1 MVAPS
6 IMTFFLLALGLGTSV
21 TFCSSHWLMAWMG
34 LEINSLAIL
43 PLMVSSHQARAIE
56 ASVKYLLIQATGAG
70 IILWGSML
78 NAQATGH
85 WDILSSKEDL
95 AMLIIISGL
104 ALKLGLA
111 PLHAWLPEVIQGTDM
126 TTAMI
131 LSTWQKLAPFI
142 LMCEV
147 SSSHQWLAL
156 TLGLI
161 SIMVGGLSGI
171 NMTLMRKLLAYS
183 SIAHLG
189 WMMLVMTF
197 NTHLALIALT
207 IYIIATTM
215 IFSTLNTTSASTI
228 NNLALSWGKY
238 PALTALTPLILL
250 SLGGLPPL
258 SGFIPKWLI
267 IQELVNQELI
277 LIAFVAA
284 ISALLS
290 LYFYTRITYTLLC
303 VTTPNYF
310 GLAPF
315 KFYRQKYVVFP
326 IAILAIMTMML
337 LPTLPS
343 LTAFFFN

>member
-1 MVAPS
+1 MAAPP
-6 IMTFFLLALGLGTSV
+6 ITLLFLLALGLGTSL
-21 TFCSSHWLMAWMG
+21 TFTSSHWLLAWMG

-43 PLMVSSHQARAIE
+43 PLLVSSHQARAIE

-70 IILWGSML
+70 IILWGSLL

-85 WDILSSKEDL
+85 WNILDTKEDL
-95 AMLIIISGL
+95 PTLIIISGL

-147 SSSHQWLAL
+147 LPSHQWLAL

-161 SIMVGGLSGI
+161 SIVVGGLSGI

-197 NTHLALIALT
+197 STHLALIALM

-215 IFSTLNTTSASTI
+215 IFSALHTTSASTI
-228 NNLALSWGKY
+228 NSLALSWGKY
-238 PALTALTPLILL
+238 PALTALIPLILL

-267 IQELVNQELI
+267 IQELVNQNLI
-277 LIAFVAA
+277 LVALLAA

-303 VTTPNYF
+303 ITTPNYF

-315 KFYRQKYVVFP
+315 KHYRQKYVTFLIPLLGV
-326 IAILAIMTMML
+326 MTIML
-337 LPTLPS
+337 LPTLPL
-343 LTAFFFN
+343 LTAFFFS

>member
-1 MVAPS
+1 MIPP
-6 IMTFFLLALGLGTSV
+6 IKLFFLLALVLGTTL
-21 TFCSSHWLMAWMG
+21 TFTSSHWLLAWMG

-70 IILWGSML
+70 IILWGSIL

-85 WDILSSKEDL
+85 WNILDNKEDL
-95 AMLIIISGL
+95 ASLVIISGL

-142 LMCEV
+142 LMCEM
-147 SSSHQWLAL
+147 SSSHQWLAI
-156 TLGLI
+156 TLGLV
-161 SIMVGGLSGI
+161 SIAVGGLSGI

-197 NTHLALIALT
+197 STHLALIALIT
-207 IYIIATTM
+207 YIIATLVV
-215 IFSTLNTTSASTI
+215 FSTLNTTSASTI
-228 NNLALSWGKY
+228 NSLALSWGKY
-238 PALTALTPLILL
+238 PILTALVPLILL
-250 SLGGLPPL
+250 SLAGLPPL

-267 IQELVNQELI
+267 IQELMTQNLALPALI
-277 LIAFVAA
+277 AA

-290 LYFYTRITYTLLC
+290 LYFYTRVTYTLMC

-315 KFYRQKYVVFP
+315 KYYRQKHLTFP
-326 IAILAIMTMML
+326 ITFLGVVTIML
-337 LPTLPS
+337 LPTLPLLS
-343 LTAFFFN
+343 AFFFS

>member
-1 MVAPS
+1 MTAPP
-6 IMTFFLLALGLGTSV
+6 IMLFFLLTLGLGTSL
-21 TFCSSHWLMAWMG
+21 TFTSSHWLLAWMG

-70 IILWGSML
+70 IILWGTML

-85 WDILSSKEDL
+85 WNILDNKDDL
-95 AMLIIISGL
+95 ATLVIMSGL

-161 SIMVGGLSGI
+161 SIAVGGLSGI
-171 NMTLMRKLLAYS
+171 NMTLMRKLLAFS

-197 NTHLALIALT
+197 STHLALIALM
-207 IYIIATTM
+207 IYMVATMM

-228 NNLALSWGKY
+228 NSLALSWGKY
-238 PALTALTPLILL
+238 PALTVLTPLILL

-267 IQELVNQELI
+267 IQELVNQNLI
-277 LIAFVAA
+277 LIALIAA
-284 ISALLS
+284 LSALLS

-315 KFYRQKYVVFP
+315 KHYRQKNINFP
-326 IAILAIMTMML
+326 TILLGMMTIML
-337 LPTLPS
+337 LPMLPL
-343 LTAFFFN
+343 LTAFFFS